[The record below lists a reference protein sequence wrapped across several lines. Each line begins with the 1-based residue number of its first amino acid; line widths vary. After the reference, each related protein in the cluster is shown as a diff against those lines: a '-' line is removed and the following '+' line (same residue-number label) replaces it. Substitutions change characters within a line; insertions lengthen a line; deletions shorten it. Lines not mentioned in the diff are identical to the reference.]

1 MGFTD
6 YIEPVLRLLPEIP
19 KPLRRKSLR
28 ERFIWTG
35 VVLILYFVMAQIPL
49 YGIPWSAKPLETLFF
64 LQVVLASS
72 RGTLLEL
79 GIGPIVTSGMIWQL
93 LVGGKIIN
101 LDLST
106 SRGRALFTGLEKL
119 FAIIFTFIEAAAYI
133 IGGAYGRLTIFTS
146 MIVFIQLVFASILLM
161 LMDELIQKG
170 YGLGSGVSLFIAA
183 NVSQRIFWGML
194 SPYGPMN
201 DGLYYGVIPALAGAI
216 YNATVS
222 GKWDLVRE
230 AIIRPSGWPSVLGL
244 VLMLLLFFLLIYL
257 ENTQIEI
264 PISLGRY
271 GGFKSKIPLKFLY
284 VSNIPII
291 LMSALLADLHIF
303 AQLAWNNFNRDN
315 ENEILNYIIKY
326 NVTDRGYQPL
336 PPSLVYYLS
345 PPRGIQS
352 LFNDPYQV
360 IIYSIF
366 FIVFAIIFSIAWVE
380 TSGID
385 AQSQAQQLVQSDMQI
400 PGFRKSPKVIASLL
414 NRYIPTLTILSGLLV
429 AIIAITSDILGIL
442 GGGIGIL
449 LLVGIL
455 VQYQSILVREQA
467 LEYYPMLRKL
477 IPA

>member
-1 MGFTD
+1 FAD
-6 YIEPVLRLLPEIP
+6 YVEPILRILPEIP
-19 KPLRRKSLR
+19 KPIRRKSLR
-28 ERFIWTG
+28 EKFMWTG
-35 VVLILYFVMAQIPL
+35 AVVILYFIMAQIPL

-101 LDLST
+101 IDLST

-133 IGGAYGRLTIFTS
+133 MGGAYGRLSISTS
-146 MIVFIQLVFASILLM
+146 IIVFLQLVSASIILM

-183 NVSQRIFWGML
+183 NVSQRIFWSLL
-194 SPYGPMN
+194 SPYGPMD

-222 GKWDLVRE
+222 GRWDLVRE

-244 VLMLLLFFLLIYL
+244 ILMLLLFFILIYL

-303 AQLAWNNFNRDN
+303 AQLAWNNFNRGN
-315 ENEILNYIIKY
+315 KNEILNYIIKY
-326 NVTDRGYQPL
+326 NVTERGYQAMPH
-336 PPSLVYYLS
+336 SLVYYLS

-352 LFNDPYQV
+352 ILKDPIQV
-360 IIYSIF
+360 AIYSIF
-366 FIVFAIIFSIAWVE
+366 FIIFSVIFSIAWVE

-385 AQSQAQQLVQSDMQI
+385 ARSQAQQLAQSDIQI
-400 PGFRKSPKVIASLL
+400 PGFRKSPKIMANLL
-414 NRYIPTLTILSGLLV
+414 NRYIPTLTVLSGLLV

-455 VQYQSILVREQA
+455 VQYQSILMREQA

-477 IPA
+477 IPS